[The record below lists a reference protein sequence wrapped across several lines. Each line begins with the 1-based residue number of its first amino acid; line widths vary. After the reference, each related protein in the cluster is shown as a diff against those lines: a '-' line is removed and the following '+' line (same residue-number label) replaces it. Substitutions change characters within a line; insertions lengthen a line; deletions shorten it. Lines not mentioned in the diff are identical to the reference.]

1 MFSVTANGGKLN
13 RFSLRQSFNF
23 PAIRNLLTLFK
34 QPSLILPHISLNK
47 LSELDVE
54 RLKAKGIKYI
64 VFDKDNT
71 LTRAFEDEL
80 HPDILNT
87 FNEISHHFP
96 GNVAILSNSVGSSD
110 DTDYAEAGMSLFVA
124 HSLLLLRYN
133 FRQMNSRINILIE
146 LSLPLLS
153 MHFTLY
159 TLQLILKKSWV
170 FR

>member
-1 MFSVTANGGKLN
+1 MSKRVFSVTANGGKLN

-34 QPSLILPHISLNK
+34 QPSLILPHISLNN

-80 HPDILNT
+80 HPDILKT
-87 FNEISHHFP
+87 FNKISHHFP

-110 DTDYAEAGMSLFVA
+110 DTDYAEAGMSL
-124 HSLLLLRYN
+124 
-133 FRQMNSRINILIE
+133 
-146 LSLPLLS
+146 LSLTPCCS
-153 MHFTLY
+153 
-159 TLQLILKKSWV
+159 
-170 FR
+170 